1 MTTDLILYQCVMN
14 DSNHTRSRFIQEA
27 FMSAS
32 FAAVA
37 ELARVTRRLA
47 QFREDYARGI
57 VSAQL
62 VRQYE
67 LLVSYAERDVQ
78 DGM

>member
-1 MTTDLILYQCVMN
+1 
-14 DSNHTRSRFIQEA
+14 
-27 FMSAS
+27 MSAS

-47 QFREDYARGI
+47 QFREDHKRGI